1 MNPVAITRFPPLS
14 YAGREAMNTL
24 CTNLSFA
31 GDAVKKIMLTS
42 CHPNEGKSFVSM
54 NLMRSLAQ
62 NGKSVVLV
70 DTDLRKSVLDLS
82 YGIRYASRTR
92 GPGMVH
98 YLAGMTDAESILYST
113 DIPNAFFV
121 PAGRDVLNSLPLLG
135 TPKFSA
141 FLDDM
146 AQRFQYIIVDS
157 PPVGTIIDAAE
168 IAKSCD
174 GTLIVVNYD
183 SVRRQELINIKEQL
197 EQTGCPILGTVL
209 NMVKFDNYLSKKYYY
224 KSYYSYGYGAYDKS
238 TPQGKGT
245 KNKAKG
251 K

>member
-1 MNPVAITRFPPLS
+1 
-14 YAGREAMNTL
+14 MNTL
-24 CTNLSFA
+24 CTNLSFS
-31 GDAVKKIMLTS
+31 GDSVKKIMLTS
-42 CHPNEGKSFVSM
+42 CHPNEGKSFVAM

-70 DTDLRKSVLDLS
+70 DTDLRKSVLDIS

-141 FLDDM
+141 FLD
-146 AQRFQYIIVDS
+146 ALAKRFQYVIVDS

-174 GTLIVVNYD
+174 GVLLVINYNA
-183 SVRRQELINIKEQL
+183 VRRREALEAKAQL
-197 EQTGCPILGTVL
+197 QQSGCPILGTVL
-209 NMVKFDNYLSKKYYY
+209 NGVEYDSYLTKKYYY
-224 KSYYSYGYGAYDKS
+224 RDSAYYTNDYALEPSA
-238 TPQGKGT
+238 
-245 KNKAKG
+245 AKQR
-251 K
+251 KKRAARAEK

>member
-174 GTLIVVNYD
+174 GVLLVINYNA
-183 SVRRQELINIKEQL
+183 VRRREALEAKAQL
-197 EQTGCPILGTVL
+197 LQSGCPILGTVL
-209 NMVKFDNYLSKKYYY
+209 NGVEYDSYITKKYYY
-224 KSYYSYGYGAYDKS
+224 RDSSYYASDYGEEAS
-238 TPQGKGT
+238 PS
-245 KNKAKG
+245 AKPRR
-251 K
+251 KRTAR